1 MRKLEM
7 LLCGVALS
15 LAAGAAGAETL
26 YRWTNADGVVAF
38 SDELK
43 RIPEAYRAGAVKVET
58 ANLSSYT
65 RYTPANPTQGAAY
78 EQELAAR
85 TDRRR
90 ELNAA
95 AAADTAKLVA
105 PATGPSLG
113 QVRVNG
119 KLSLALPAG
128 QAASDEPIVVEEH
141 RVRMGGCNHARV
153 RGEAGRQGPLRRAP
167 SHQFERHELDEP
179 GRGDRRGGVS
189 PARATPRS
197 RDPAH
202 AVAGTAV
209 SFASTKRV
217 R

>member
-15 LAAGAAGAETL
+15 LAVGAAGAETL

-65 RYTPANPTQGAAY
+65 RYTPANPTQSAAY

-85 TDRRR
+85 TERLR

-141 RVRMGGCNHARV
+141 RVRMGGATTHVYVVKQGDKVLSVV
-153 RGEAGRQGPLRRAP
+153 RPHTNSSDTNWMSLEEVIGAE
-167 SHQFERHELDEP
+167 E
-179 GRGDRRGGVS
+179 
-189 PARATPRS
+189 
-197 RDPAH
+197 
-202 AVAGTAV
+202 
-209 SFASTKRV
+209 
-217 R
+217 